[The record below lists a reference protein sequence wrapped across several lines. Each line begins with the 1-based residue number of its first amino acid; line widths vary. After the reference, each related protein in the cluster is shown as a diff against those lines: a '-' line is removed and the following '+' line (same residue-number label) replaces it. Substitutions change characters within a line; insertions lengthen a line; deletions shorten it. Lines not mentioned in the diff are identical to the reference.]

1 MNYSRVPNCKV
12 AWNYRG
18 GFLKYVQIDKGGE
31 FLLSQNLVKI
41 EHKVNKV
48 VKFVQT

>member
-12 AWNYRG
+12 AWNYRC
-18 GFLKYVQIDKGGE
+18 GFLKCVQINKSGE
-31 FLLSQNLVKI
+31 FLLGQNLVKI
-41 EHKVNKV
+41 EHKVDKV